1 MRRQCTVTTLGDAM
15 GDGSVQAKPAGT
27 RSVLL
32 VMKNSKHAWATGQA
46 KWLTPAQ
53 AIKLGEALVAMGR
66 QQMEKP

>member
-1 MRRQCTVTTLGDAM
+1 M

-32 VMKNSKHAWATGQA
+32 VMKSSKHVWWATRQA

-53 AIKLGEALVAMGR
+53 AIRLGNALVAMGK
-66 QQMEKP
+66 QQMGKKG